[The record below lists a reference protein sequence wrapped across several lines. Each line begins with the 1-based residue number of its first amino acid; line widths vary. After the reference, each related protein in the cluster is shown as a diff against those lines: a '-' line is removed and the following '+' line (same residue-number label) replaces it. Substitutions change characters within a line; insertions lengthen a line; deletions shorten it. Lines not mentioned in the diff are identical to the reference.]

1 MYLGPTVTPDGN
13 VPDLRHLRTAVA
25 TAHQPFLT
33 QLGDRLF
40 CNAFADFKN
49 LGKIAHWRNDFAPSK
64 RVIDAWT

>member
-1 MYLGPTVTPDGN
+1 LVLEGTDPSKATRK
-13 VPDLRHLRTAVA
+13 LRV

-64 RVIDAWT
+64 RFIEAWT